1 MLRLAGGAICGIA
14 AGIVAGIGARAAMRM
29 VADGVPDPIR
39 SLPMFTAEGT
49 AAIIF
54 FGALAGAPFG
64 ALFALAYD
72 RLPRPHRARGLL
84 FGVAMLVTLGPLFF
98 TLGREEFLSYQR
110 MVLFAFLFPLF
121 GVAAGIV
128 FEPSLRLARRLPGA
142 ARMVFVLFALGGG
155 AVLVSAGI
163 TPAVVQA
170 VQTHGAFAFAYALPW
185 LAVAVLV
192 GLSLRS
198 RVSPAQLARSPD

>member
-14 AGIVAGIGARAAMRM
+14 AGMVTGIGARAAMRM

-39 SLPMFTAEGT
+39 SLPMFTVEGT
-49 AAIIF
+49 AAIVF

-64 ALFALAYD
+64 ALFAVAHD

-98 TLGREEFLSYQR
+98 TLGREEFLTYQR

-121 GVAAGIV
+121 GVAAGLA
-128 FEPSLRLARRLPGA
+128 FEPGQRLARRLWGSA
-142 ARMVFVLFALGGG
+142 HVAFVLVALAGG
-155 AVLVSAGI
+155 ALVGSGI
-163 TPAVVQA
+163 TAAIAQA
-170 VQTHGAFAFAYALPW
+170 VQTHGALAIAYALPW
-185 LAVAVLV
+185 LAVGVLF
-192 GLSLRS
+192 GWLLRS
-198 RVSPAQLARSPD
+198 RVSTAQLVRSPD

>member
-14 AGIVAGIGARAAMRM
+14 AGIVTGIGARVAMRM
-29 VADGVPDPIR
+29 VAIGVPDPIR

-49 AAIIF
+49 AAIVF

-64 ALFALAYD
+64 ALFALAHD
-72 RLPRPHRARGLL
+72 RLPGPHRARGLL

-110 MVLFAFLFPLF
+110 MVLFALLFPLF
-121 GVAAGIV
+121 GIAAGVV
-128 FEPSLRLARRLPGA
+128 FEPSLRLARKLPGA
-142 ARMVFVLFALGGG
+142 ARVVFVLIALGGG
-155 AVLVSAGI
+155 ALLLVSGI
-163 TPAVVQA
+163 APAIVQA
-170 VQTHGAFAFAYALPW
+170 VQTHGAFAAAYALPW

-192 GLSLRS
+192 GLALRS
-198 RVSPAQLARSPD
+198 RISPAQLVR

>member
-1 MLRLAGGAICGIA
+1 MT
-14 AGIVAGIGARAAMRM
+14 GIGARVAMRM

-49 AAIIF
+49 AAIVF

-64 ALFALAYD
+64 ALFAVAHD
-72 RLPRPHRARGLL
+72 RLPGPDRARGLL

-121 GVAAGIV
+121 GIAAGLA

-142 ARMVFVLFALGGG
+142 ARMAFVLIALGGG
-155 AVLVSAGI
+155 ALLVASGI
-163 TPAVVQA
+163 APAIVQA
-170 VQTHGAFAFAYALPW
+170 VQTHGALAVAYLVPW
-185 LAVAVLV
+185 LAVGALV
-192 GLSLRS
+192 GLALRS
-198 RVSPAQLARSPD
+198 RISPAQLVRSPD